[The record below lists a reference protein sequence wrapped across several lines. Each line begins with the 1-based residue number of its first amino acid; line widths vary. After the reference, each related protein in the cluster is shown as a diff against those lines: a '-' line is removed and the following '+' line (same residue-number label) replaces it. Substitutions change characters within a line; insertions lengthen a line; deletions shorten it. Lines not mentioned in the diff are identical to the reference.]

1 MKLFKRNNK
10 KENTAKTNN
19 DTKRYEVI
27 YVDNTTGEEIAE
39 VMTSRELAALS
50 YEGWC
55 DIFSYVELKE
65 EV

>member
-10 KENTAKTNN
+10 KENAAKTNN

-39 VMTSRELAALS
+39 VMTGRELAVLS

>member
-19 DTKRYEVI
+19 DTKKYEVI

-39 VMTSRELAALS
+39 VMTGRELAALS

>member
-10 KENTAKTNN
+10 KENTTAANN
-19 DTKRYEVI
+19 KTKRYEVI
-27 YVDNTTGEEIAE
+27 YIDNITGEEIAE
-39 VMTSRELAALS
+39 VMTDRELAALS

>member
-19 DTKRYEVI
+19 DTKKYEVI
-27 YVDNTTGEEIAE
+27 YVNNTTGEEIAE
-39 VMTSRELAALS
+39 VMTGGELAALS
-50 YEGWC
+50 YESWC
-55 DIFSYVELKE
+55 DIFSYVELKG